1 MTSIYLSIENE
12 KVFGSQF
19 SWKIEILPYHPQSK
33 WYMHSTRNKTS

>member
-19 SWKIEILPYHPQSK
+19 PWKMEILPYHPQYPNGIHAVTEK
-33 WYMHSTRNKTS
+33 